1 MTSDYVQAKKK
12 PQLSAKKISIQVGS
26 KKKLKVKNTKKK
38 VIWTIKSGKKNVSL
52 LSKKKTS
59 VTIAGKKAGEAKI
72 QAKAAGKKLICKVTV
87 TKKAS
92 SQTGTPTTE
101 PGATAENSAVIPPVN
116 PGVNSTDSP
125 KETAKADPTQKET
138 AGATPAITPGVN
150 STDSPKETAKA
161 NPTPKETAGATPTVS
176 PKATTTPVPSKYGLN
191 NPTYINGVTTW
202 DCVYFGNYLQYDTNG
217 DEKVDENDEK
227 QPIMW
232 RVLSVDGD
240 DAFLLADQCLD
251 KKYYY
256 DPIYDEDEQIINKED
271 VTWETCSLRAWLN
284 DSFLK
289 KAFSEQEQKAIIRT
303 TVVNEDNM
311 EYYDPEEECYDIGKG
326 GNDTNDLV
334 YLLSISEAKN
344 EKYGLR
350 GVNNSLRA
358 IGTQYAGFDNSWWLR
373 SPGFDNRSAAVV
385 DSIINDDGHFVS
397 EVESVRPV
405 LHLDLSSGL
414 WKKAP
419 KISGTGDELKIDPV
433 SDYSPEK
440 TEAND
445 TYGLDNPSISNGV
458 TTWDC
463 VYFGNYWQEADGNKK
478 QPVKWRVLSVK
489 DNDAFLLADKCLDCQ
504 SYDQMYSWKK
514 WESCSLRSWLNDT
527 FLNNA
532 FSEQEQEA
540 IFDTTVVNEC
550 DPIFYTTGGADT
562 VDKIYLLSESEIVNV
577 AYGFNGDQGK
587 HIKSRVSK
595 ATPYAVQKGVYVIP
609 DDVVGDD
616 EEWIGNAWWWLRSPG
631 AEMNWSSA
639 VNAAGAKGVGEG
651 GAGEY
656 ADKDYGVRPVLHLN
670 LSSDLWKHA
679 GKVTSNDE

>member
-1 MTSDYVQAKKK
+1 MKRNLKKAISFTLAVTLIMGSMTSGHVQAKKK
-12 PQLSAKKISIQVGS
+12 PQLSAKKISVQNGN

-59 VTIAGKKAGEAKI
+59 VTVKGKKAGTAKI
-72 QAKAAGKKLICKVTV
+72 QAKVAGKKLICKVTV

-92 SQTGTPTTE
+92 SQTPAPTAKPGT
-101 PGATAENSAVIPPVN
+101 AAENSAAIPSVN
-116 PGVNSTDSP
+116 PGVI
-125 KETAKADPTQKET
+125 
-138 AGATPAITPGVN
+138 PAITPGVN
-150 STDSPKETAKA
+150 STDSQ
-161 NPTPKETAGATPTVS
+161 
-176 PKATTTPVPSKYGLN
+176 KATTTPVPSKYGLN

-251 KKYYY
+251 KKYYN
-256 DPIYDEDEQIINKED
+256 DPIYDEDGYLLNKED

-289 KAFSEQEQKAIIRT
+289 KAFSEQERNAIIRT

-311 EYYDPEEECYDIGKG
+311 ECYEPEEECYDIGKG

-334 YLLSISEAKN
+334 YLLSISEARN

-350 GVNNSLRA
+350 EVANGLWA
-358 IGTQYAGFDNSWWLR
+358 IVTQYTDFYNSWWLR
-373 SPGFDNRSAAVV
+373 SPGYDNRSAASVG
-385 DSIINDDGHFVS
+385 SIINDDGDFVS
-397 EVESVRPV
+397 DVESVRPV

-419 KISGTGDELKIDPV
+419 KISGTGEMLEIDPV
-433 SDYSPEK
+433 SYYSPKK

-463 VYFGNYWQEADGNKK
+463 VYFGNYWQEAGGNKK

-504 SYDQMYSWKK
+504 PYNQIYSWKK

-540 IFDTTVVNEC
+540 IFNTTVVNEC
-550 DPIFYTTGGADT
+550 DPISYTTGGADT
-562 VDKIYLLSESEIVNV
+562 VDKIYLLSESEIVNM
-577 AYGFNGDQGK
+577 AYGFNGDQRK

-616 EEWIGNAWWWLRSPG
+616 EEWIGNAWWWLRSPC
-631 AEMNWSSA
+631 AYMDWSSA
-639 VNAAGAKGVGEG
+639 VNAAGAKGMGEG
-651 GAGEY
+651 AR
-656 ADKDYGVRPVLHLN
+656 KDFGVRPVLHLN

-679 GKVTSNDE
+679 GKVTSNDA

>member
-1 MTSDYVQAKKK
+1 MKRNLKKAISFTLAVTLIMGSMTSGHVQAKKK
-12 PQLSAKKISIQVGS
+12 PQLSAKKISVQVGS

-38 VIWTIKSGKKNVSL
+38 VIWTIKSGKKKVSL

-59 VTIAGKKAGEAKI
+59 VTVKGKKAGTAKI

-87 TKKAS
+87 TQKAS
-92 SQTGTPTTE
+92 SQTPAPTAK
-101 PGATAENSAVIPPVN
+101 PGVAAENSAAIPSVN
-116 PGVNSTDSP
+116 PGVI
-125 KETAKADPTQKET
+125 
-138 AGATPAITPGVN
+138 PAITPGVN
-150 STDSPKETAKA
+150 STDSPK
-161 NPTPKETAGATPTVS
+161 ATP
-176 PKATTTPVPSKYGLN
+176 PPVTSKYGLN

-251 KKYYY
+251 KKYYN
-256 DPIYDEDEQIINKED
+256 DPIYDEDGYLLNKED

-311 EYYDPEEECYDIGKG
+311 EYYEPEEECYDIGKG

-358 IGTQYAGFDNSWWLR
+358 LGTQYAGFDNSWWLR

-385 DSIINDDGHFVS
+385 DSIINDDGYFVS
-397 EVESVRPV
+397 DVESVRPV

-419 KISGTGDELKIDPV
+419 KISGTGEELKIDPV
-433 SDYSPEK
+433 SNYSPEK

-463 VYFGNYWQEADGNKK
+463 VYFGNYWQEADGNEK

-504 SYDQMYSWKK
+504 PYNQIYSWKK

-532 FSEQEQEA
+532 FSKQEQEA

-587 HIKSRVSK
+587 YIKSRVSK

-616 EEWIGNAWWWLRSPG
+616 EEWIGNAWWWLRSPS

-639 VNAAGAKGVGEG
+639 VNAAGAKGAGEG
-651 GAGEY
+651 GAGEF
-656 ADKDYGVRPVLHLN
+656 ADKDFGVRPVLHLN

>member
-1 MTSDYVQAKKK
+1 MKRNLKKAISFTLAVTLIMGSMTSGHVQAKKK
-12 PQLSAKKISIQVGS
+12 PQLSAKKISVQVGS

-59 VTIAGKKAGEAKI
+59 VTVKGKKAGTAKI
-72 QAKAAGKKLICKVTV
+72 QAKVAGKKLICKVTV
-87 TKKAS
+87 TQKAS
-92 SQTGTPTTE
+92 SQTPAPTAK
-101 PGATAENSAVIPPVN
+101 PGAAAENSAAIPSVN
-116 PGVNSTDSP
+116 PGVI
-125 KETAKADPTQKET
+125 
-138 AGATPAITPGVN
+138 PAITPGVN
-150 STDSPKETAKA
+150 STDSPKETAK
-161 NPTPKETAGATPTVS
+161 ATPTVS

-251 KKYYY
+251 KKCYN
-256 DPIYDEDEQIINKED
+256 DPIYDEDEEIINNED
-271 VTWETCSLRAWLN
+271 VTWATCSLRTWLN

-311 EYYDPEEECYDIGKG
+311 EYYEPEEECYDIGKG

-334 YLLSISEAKN
+334 YLLSISEARN

-358 IGTQYAGFDNSWWLR
+358 LVTQYADFGNSWWLR

-397 EVESVRPV
+397 DVKSVRPV

-433 SDYSPEK
+433 SNYSPEK

-445 TYGLDNPSISNGV
+445 IYGLDNPSISNGV

-463 VYFGNYWQEADGNKK
+463 VYFGNYWQETDGNKK

-504 SYDQMYSWKK
+504 PYNQIYSWKK

-616 EEWIGNAWWWLRSPG
+616 EEWIGNAWWWLRSPCG
-631 AEMNWSSA
+631 YIDWSSA
-639 VNAAGAKGVGEG
+639 VNAAGAKGWGEG

-656 ADKDYGVRPVLHLN
+656 ADKDFGVRPVLHLN

-679 GKVTSNDE
+679 GKVTSNDA